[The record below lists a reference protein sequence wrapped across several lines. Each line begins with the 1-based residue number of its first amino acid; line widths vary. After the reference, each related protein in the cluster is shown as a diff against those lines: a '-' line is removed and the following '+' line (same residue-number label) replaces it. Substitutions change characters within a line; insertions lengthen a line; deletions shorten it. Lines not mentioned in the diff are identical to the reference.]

1 MPSEPE
7 DPKVTEVKH
16 RHARLKQTAD
26 VMGAGA
32 PAILLRYVEDVGALL
47 AAFSPDPPPAPAQT
61 RSDLDEALEHD
72 ALGRTE
78 RRST

>member
-1 MPSEPE
+1 MPNEPE

-16 RHARLKQTAD
+16 RHARLKQAAD

-32 PAILLRYVEDVGALL
+32 PAILLRYVEDVGTLL
-47 AAFSPDPPPAPAQT
+47 AAFSPNPPQAPP

-72 ALGRTE
+72 ALNRTE
-78 RRST
+78 RRVK

>member
-47 AAFSPDPPPAPAQT
+47 VAFSPDPPQAPP

-72 ALGRTE
+72 ALNRTE
-78 RRST
+78 RRVK